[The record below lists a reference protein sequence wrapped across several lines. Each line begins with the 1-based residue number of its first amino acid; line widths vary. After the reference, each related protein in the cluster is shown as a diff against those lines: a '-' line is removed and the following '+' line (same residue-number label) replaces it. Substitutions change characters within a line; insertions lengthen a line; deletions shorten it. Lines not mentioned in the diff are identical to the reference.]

1 MSQVKFT
8 QAQSKR
14 DLGLIVYLPEELDAS
29 YLDQTLEFYVA
40 VIDEAEAEQLGGV
53 NNRIDLSSGR
63 IAQIKGGVERF
74 ELIPKGVPGIELFIP
89 NAYHTIKMGEQI
101 DMMLKLRN
109 IGTRDLVDI
118 RMVIEVYTDWKYAVD
133 PEVVAS
139 LKRTEEAEIQLVL
152 MPSADVGVGEYE
164 AKVNAELTVDNRRF
178 EAREKTVRVHVESK
192 TQLSVTAVL
201 FGVLILLVIGI
212 AVVTVRISRR

>member
-1 MSQVKFT
+1 MRLINLLNRLTFEFRDLESQSRMSQVKFT

-29 YLDQTLEFYVA
+29 YLDQTMEFYVA

-53 NNRIDLSSGR
+53 NNRIDLSSGQ
-63 IAQIKGGVERF
+63 IAQIKRGVERF
-74 ELIPKGVPGIELFIP
+74 ELIPKGVPEIELFIP
-89 NAYHTIKMGEQI
+89 NAYHTIEMGEQI
-101 DMMLKLRN
+101 DMMLKSRN

-118 RMVIEVYTDWKYAVD
+118 RMVIDVYTDWKYAVD

-152 MPSADVGVGEYE
+152 MPSADVGVGE
-164 AKVNAELTVDNRRF
+164 
-178 EAREKTVRVHVESK
+178 
-192 TQLSVTAVL
+192 
-201 FGVLILLVIGI
+201 
-212 AVVTVRISRR
+212 